1 MSNIK
6 FFSRKTEKL
15 GEGFSI
21 GVQNIL
27 SSFSSYLYEIRFIIL
42 FYVIGDW
49 ASTVFA
55 LPFGEE
61 YNSVPAMILENYGIY
76 HLLLIK
82 VGFIFLLFYLAP
94 VIKVSK
100 YRWAITK
107 HIIESVGILVTIN
120 NLMVIFNGNSLIQA
134 IGLV

>member
-6 FFSRKTEKL
+6 LFNRKTEEL
-15 GEGFSI
+15 GEGFSM

-27 SSFSSYLYEIRFIIL
+27 SSFSSFLYEIRFIIL

-49 ASTVFA
+49 ASTVYA

-94 VIKVSK
+94 VIKVSR

>member
-6 FFSRKTEKL
+6 LFSRKTEKL
-15 GEGFSI
+15 GEGFSM

-27 SSFSSYLYEIRFIIL
+27 SSFSSFLYEIRFIIL

>member
-1 MSNIK
+1 M
-6 FFSRKTEKL
+6 
-15 GEGFSI
+15 
-21 GVQNIL
+21 
-27 SSFSSYLYEIRFIIL
+27 
-42 FYVIGDW
+42 IGDW
-49 ASTVFA
+49 ASTVYA
-55 LPFGEE
+55 LPFGTE

-107 HIIESVGILVTIN
+107 HIIESIGILVTIN
-120 NLMVIFNGNSLIQA
+120 NLMVIFIGNSLIQA
-134 IGLV
+134 IGLI

>member
-1 MSNIK
+1 M
-6 FFSRKTEKL
+6 
-15 GEGFSI
+15 
-21 GVQNIL
+21 
-27 SSFSSYLYEIRFIIL
+27 
-42 FYVIGDW
+42 IGDW
-49 ASTVFA
+49 VLTVYA
-55 LPFGEE
+55 LPFGTE

-120 NLMVIFNGNSLIQA
+120 NLMVIFIGNSLIQA
-134 IGLV
+134 IGLI

>member
-1 MSNIK
+1 MGVL
-6 FFSRKTEKL
+6 R
-15 GEGFSI
+15 GFSLE
-21 GVQNIL
+21 VYNIQK
-27 SSFSSYLYEIRFIIL
+27 SFTSFLYEVRFIIL

-49 ASTVFA
+49 ASTVYA
-55 LPFGEE
+55 LPFGTE

-82 VGFIFLLFYLAP
+82 VGFVFLLFYLAP

>member
-1 MSNIK
+1 MGVL
-6 FFSRKTEKL
+6 R
-15 GEGFSI
+15 GFSLE
-21 GVQNIL
+21 VYNIQK
-27 SSFSSYLYEIRFIIL
+27 SFTSFLYEVRFIIL

-49 ASTVFA
+49 ASTVYA
-55 LPFGEE
+55 LPFGTE

>member
-1 MSNIK
+1 
-6 FFSRKTEKL
+6 
-15 GEGFSI
+15 
-21 GVQNIL
+21 
-27 SSFSSYLYEIRFIIL
+27 
-42 FYVIGDW
+42 VIGDW
-49 ASTVFA
+49 ASTVYA
-55 LPFGEE
+55 LPFGTE

-107 HIIESVGILVTIN
+107 HIIESIGILVTIN
-120 NLMVIFNGNSLIQA
+120 NLMVIFIGNSLIQA
-134 IGLV
+134 IGLI

>member
-1 MSNIK
+1 MYKIQ
-6 FFSRKTEKL
+6 R
-15 GEGFSI
+15 
-21 GVQNIL
+21 
-27 SSFSSYLYEIRFIIL
+27 SFISYLYDVRFIIL

-61 YNSVPAMILENYGIY
+61 YNSVPAMILEHYGIY

-82 VGFIFLLFYLAP
+82 IGFVLLLFLMAP
-94 VIKVSK
+94 IIKVSEF
-100 YRWAITK
+100 RWVILK
-107 HIIESVGILVTIN
+107 RVIEFIGIMVTLN
-120 NLMVIFNGNSLIQA
+120 NLMVIFNGSSLVQV

>member
-1 MSNIK
+1 
-6 FFSRKTEKL
+6 
-15 GEGFSI
+15 
-21 GVQNIL
+21 
-27 SSFSSYLYEIRFIIL
+27 
-42 FYVIGDW
+42 VIGDW
-49 ASTVFA
+49 ASTVYA
-55 LPFGEE
+55 LPFGTE

-120 NLMVIFNGNSLIQA
+120 NLMVIFIGNSLIQA
-134 IGLV
+134 IGLI

>member
-1 MSNIK
+1 MSTIK
-6 FFSRKTEKL
+6 FFNRKTEEL
-15 GEGFSI
+15 GEGFSM

-27 SSFSSYLYEIRFIIL
+27 SSFSSFLYEIRFIIL

-49 ASTVFA
+49 ASTVYA

-94 VIKVSK
+94 VIKVSR

>member
-1 MSNIK
+1 MLN
-6 FFSRKTEKL
+6 RK
-15 GEGFSI
+15 GEILRGFSLE
-21 GVQNIL
+21 VYNIQK
-27 SSFSSYLYEIRFIIL
+27 SFTSYLYEVRFIIL

-49 ASTVFA
+49 ASTVYA
-55 LPFGEE
+55 LPFGTE

-107 HIIESVGILVTIN
+107 HIIESIGILVTIN
-120 NLMVIFNGNSLIQA
+120 NLMVIFIGNSLIQA
-134 IGLV
+134 IGLI

>member
-6 FFSRKTEKL
+6 LFSRKTEKL
-15 GEGFSI
+15 GEGFSM

-27 SSFSSYLYEIRFIIL
+27 SSFSSFLYEIRFIIL

-120 NLMVIFNGNSLIQA
+120 NFMVIFNGNSLIQA